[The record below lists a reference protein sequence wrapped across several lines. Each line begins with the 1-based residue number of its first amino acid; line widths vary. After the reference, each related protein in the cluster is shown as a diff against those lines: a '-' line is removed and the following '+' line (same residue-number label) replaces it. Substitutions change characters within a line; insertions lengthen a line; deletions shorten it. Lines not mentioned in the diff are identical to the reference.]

1 MRVLIADDDPVVGQV
16 VRAGLGTMG
25 WRVEVA
31 ADAMQAVMFANRS
44 PPEAIIL
51 DFNMPGGTGLTA
63 LERLQASMKTRYVPV
78 LVLSATQD
86 PTVRARAQALGA
98 AGFLAK
104 PVDVDLLHAELCR
117 IVGRSP
123 AAVAGI

>member
-1 MRVLIADDDPVVGQV
+1 MRVLIADDDPVVAQV
-16 VRAGLGTMG
+16 VRAGLRTMG
-25 WRVEVA
+25 WEVEVA
-31 ADAMQAVMFANRS
+31 ADAMQAVMFATRS

-86 PTVRARAQALGA
+86 PTVRSRAEALGA
-98 AGFLAK
+98 GGFLSK
-104 PVDVDLLHAELCR
+104 PVDIAFLHTELCR
-117 IVGRSP
+117 IVGRAP
-123 AAVAGI
+123 PTA

>member
-1 MRVLIADDDPVVGQV
+1 MRILIADDDPVVAQV
-16 VRAGLGTMG
+16 VRAGLGALG

-63 LERLQASMKTRYVPV
+63 LERLRASMKTRYVPV

-86 PTVRARAQALGA
+86 PTVRSRGEALGA

-104 PVDVDLLHAELCR
+104 PVDIDILHAELCR
-117 IVGRSP
+117 IIGRAP
-123 AAVAGI
+123 AANEGM